1 MFEKITQIFRI
12 PDLRKKILF
21 TLGILILFRLLA
33 HIPVPGVDLESLR
46 SFFKSN
52 QFLGLLDI
60 FSGGGMSSFSI
71 VLMGV
76 APYINASII
85 MQLLTMVIPKLEALH
100 KEGEEGQR
108 KINSYTR
115 WLTIPLAALQSYGM
129 IIVLSRAE
137 QKILGDLDPFRLV
150 TIIFTITAGTVFLMW
165 LGELITEKGIGNG
178 VSLLIFA
185 GIIARI
191 PTSVQSTLA
200 VADSAQILSMILF
213 GAIAI
218 VVVLGVVIVTEGQRN
233 IPISYARRVQ
243 GNRMFGGV
251 STHLPLRVN
260 QAGVIPIIFA
270 ISIMLFP
277 GMVANFFTNAKTA
290 WLASAAQSVTGIFNN
305 QLFYGII
312 YFVMVIFFTYFY
324 TAVTFNPDNIAE
336 NVQKQG
342 GFVPGIRPGPNTAS
356 YLRKILNR
364 VTLAGAIFLG
374 LIAVLPLI
382 IQGITNVQTLTL
394 GGTALLIVVSVVV
407 ETMKQIES
415 QLVMRDYDGFY

>member
-1 MFEKITQIFRI
+1 MFEKIIQVFRI
-12 PDLRKKILF
+12 PDLRKKVLF
-21 TLGILILFRLLA
+21 TIGILVLFRLLA
-33 HIPVPGVDLESLR
+33 HIPVPGVDVESLR
-46 SFFKSN
+46 AFFKSN

-85 MQLLTMVIPKLEALH
+85 MQLLTMVIPKLEALY

-108 KINSYTR
+108 KINKYTR
-115 WLTIPLAALQSYGM
+115 LLTVPLAALQSYGM
-129 IIVLSRAE
+129 VTVLSRAQ
-137 QKILGDLDPFRLV
+137 QKIIGDLDPLRLV
-150 TIIFTITAGTVFLMW
+150 TIIFTITAGTIFLMW
-165 LGELITEKGIGNG
+165 LGELVTEKGIGNG
-178 VSLLIFA
+178 VSLIIFA

-191 PTSVQSTLA
+191 PTSVQSTFA
-200 VADSAQILSMILF
+200 VADSAQILNLF
-213 GAIAI
+213 LFAAIA
-218 VVVLGVVIVTEGQRN
+218 VVVIFGVVVITEGQRN

-277 GMVANFFTNAKTA
+277 GMVANFFVGAKTA
-290 WLASAAQSVTGIFNN
+290 WLASAAQSVTDLFKN
-305 QLFYGII
+305 QLFYGIL
-312 YFVMVIFFTYFY
+312 YFIMVILFTYFY

-336 NVQKQG
+336 NIQKQG
-342 GFVPGIRPGPNTAS
+342 GFIPGIRPGSNTAA
-356 YLRKILNR
+356 YLRRILNR

-382 IQGITNVQTLTL
+382 IQGLS
-394 GGTALLIVVSVVV
+394 LIH
-407 ETMKQIES
+407 I
-415 QLVMRDYDGFY
+415 